1 MQEDNP
7 LYRFRFC
14 PLCGSSHFAEFRV
27 NARRCDE
34 CGFTYYTNPRGATVA
49 VIVNDRNEILV
60 ARRAN
65 EPAKGTLDLPGGF
78 IDLDEDA
85 ETAMCREILEE
96 TGIRVERGE
105 LTYLFS
111 LPNRYPFS
119 GIVCRTVDLFFEAR
133 MTGRPEVKAMD
144 DVETLQWMPL
154 SDLCVEEFGLES
166 VRKGVS
172 LYLSKFKS
180 LRG

>member
-7 LYRFRFC
+7 LYHFRFC
-14 PLCGSSHFAEFRV
+14 PLCGSSHFAEYRV
-27 NARRCDE
+27 NARRCAE

-49 VIVNDRNEILV
+49 VIVNDRKEILV

-65 EPAKGTLDLPGGF
+65 DPAKGTLDLPGGF

-96 TGIRVERGE
+96 TGIRVDRED
-105 LTYLFS
+105 LSYLFS

-119 GIVCRTVDLFFEAR
+119 GIVCRTVDLFFEVHL
-133 MTGRPEVKAMD
+133 TGRPDVMAMD
-144 DVETLQWMPL
+144 DVETLQWLPL
-154 SDLCVEEFGLES
+154 SALREEEFGLES
-166 VRKGVS
+166 VRKGVA
-172 LYLSKFKS
+172 LYLSKFRS
-180 LRG
+180 LQG